1 MGKSKVKTSL
11 GASPSIT
18 KRVGKYAELGYIG
31 RLTQSW
37 DCDNF
42 QLRDDGSL
50 TATLIRTCKTD
61 SGKDAPDHVCDALG
75 YVIYREK
82 ILIPKD
88 GRKNVEYIKTL
99 G

>member
-1 MGKSKVKTSL
+1 MTETMKAK
-11 GASPSIT
+11 IN
-18 KRVGKYAELGYIG
+18 KRVEKYVELGYIG

-42 QLRDDGSL
+42 QTREDGSL
-50 TATLIRTCKTD
+50 TATLTRTCRTD
-61 SGKDAPDHVCDALG
+61 PGKDAPDHICDTLG
-75 YVIYREK
+75 YVIFREK

-99 G
+99 

>member
-1 MGKSKVKTSL
+1 MTKAKITL
-11 GASPSIT
+11 GDAPSIT

-50 TATLIRTCKTD
+50 TATLPRTCKTD
-61 SGKDAPDHVCDALG
+61 SGKDAPDHVCDALR
-75 YVIYREK
+75 YVIFREK

-88 GRKNVEYIKTL
+88 GRKNIEFIKAL
-99 G
+99 

>member
-1 MGKSKVKTSL
+1 MTKAKITL
-11 GASPSIT
+11 GDAPSIT
-18 KRVGKYAELGYIG
+18 KRVGKYADQGYIG

-50 TATLIRTCKTD
+50 TATLTRTCK
-61 SGKDAPDHVCDALG
+61 APGHP
-75 YVIYREK
+75 YYTTREK

-88 GRKNVEYIKTL
+88 GRKNIEYIKTF
-99 G
+99 